1 MKLTAKNWAEFQ
13 HYKDRKPPWI
23 RLHRTLLD
31 DKDFHRMPVE
41 SRALAPMLWLL
52 ASESV
57 DGVIDASLDDLSFR
71 LRCDELAIAR
81 ALLPLLERGFFQT
94 EHGASDVLA
103 LRKRLA
109 VPESEAE
116 AERDSDAEALA
127 ETEASQT
134 VAGASRP
141 TRRVEP
147 RPKPQTNP
155 VWEAYAVSY
164 ENRYRVAPIRNA
176 KINGQLALLLG
187 RVPVEEAPLIAAFY
201 VTHNGRFYVEKGH
214 AIDYLLR
221 DAEKIRTEFVT
232 RKQFTSA
239 QATLTDRTQTNLGAF
254 GPLIAEARA
263 MEAADG
269 EREAA

>member
-1 MKLTAKNWAEFQ
+1 MKITAKNWAEFQ

-57 DGVIDASLDDLSFR
+57 DGVIDATLDDLSFR

-81 ALLPLLERGFFQT
+81 AMLPLLERGFFQT
-94 EHGASDVLA
+94 EHGASDLLA
-103 LRKRLA
+103 LRQQLA
-109 VPESEAE
+109 VPESEADTE
-116 AERDSDAEALA
+116 TEGESEA
-127 ETEASQT
+127 ETEAFQT

-141 TRRVEP
+141 TRRLMP
-147 RPKPQTNP
+147 PKPKRETNP
-155 VWEAYAVSY
+155 VWEAYAVAY
-164 ENRYRVAPIRNA
+164 ENRYCVAPIRNS
-176 KINGQLALLLG
+176 KVNGQLALFLS
-187 RVPVEEAPLIAAFY
+187 RVPVDEAPLIAAFY

-214 AIDYLLR
+214 AVDYLLR

-232 RKQFTSA
+232 RKQVTSA
-239 QATLTDRTQTNLGAF
+239 GATLVDKTQTTFNAF
-254 GPLIAEARA
+254 APMIAEAH
-263 MEAADG
+263 
-269 EREAA
+269 ERELFSAQREVA